1 MLTKRSSQKKKRNN
15 NNSLYESI
23 INDVSKVVKKH
34 LNEVLM
40 NWENDTVNNSEK
52 DLIYTTSRDFNFTEL
67 SEDLK
72 GFIKNG
78 TNYTI
83 RMCINDSWSGGIQ
96 WYYDELLMEE
106 CGFCFFDTWES
117 SEENWSDK
125 NWEALGLNKDSV
137 DPDRKF
143 KTFVDYYDS
152 LSDESQKNIRDFQN
166 KLVYD
171 YFDGNTD
178 ISWEDYTDED
188 LDELEDY

>member
-15 NNSLYESI
+15 NKSLYESI
-23 INDVSKVVKKH
+23 MRDVSKVVKKH
-34 LNEVLM
+34 LNEVLV

-52 DLIYTTSRDFNFTEL
+52 DLIHTTSRDFNFAEL

-72 GFIKNG
+72 GFIEDG

-83 RMCINDSWSGGIQ
+83 RMCISDSWSGGIR
-96 WYYDELLMEE
+96 WYYDELLMDEYG
-106 CGFCFFDTWES
+106 CCFFDTWES
-117 SEENWSDK
+117 SEENWSDE
-125 NWEALGLNKDSV
+125 NWEDLGLNKDSV

-143 KTFVDYYDS
+143 ETFVDYYNS